1 MIAAV
6 WVLLGAH
13 LWGSESTQL
22 TNLVMPAMVVA
33 LKVRADKAVTKVRKA
48 APKLVGSAEALGTS
62 LSSGDTSGLGRDIEK
77 HAKQVRNDL
86 LDQGESAL
94 APAGAQLLKRIR
106 TMGNLN
112 TQTSE
117 DALAV

>member
-48 APKLVGSAEALGTS
+48 APKLVGSSNFATS
-62 LSSGDTSGLGRDIEK
+62 HGQPSFEIGS
-77 HAKQVRNDL
+77 
-86 LDQGESAL
+86 
-94 APAGAQLLKRIR
+94 P
-106 TMGNLN
+106 
-112 TQTSE
+112 
-117 DALAV
+117 